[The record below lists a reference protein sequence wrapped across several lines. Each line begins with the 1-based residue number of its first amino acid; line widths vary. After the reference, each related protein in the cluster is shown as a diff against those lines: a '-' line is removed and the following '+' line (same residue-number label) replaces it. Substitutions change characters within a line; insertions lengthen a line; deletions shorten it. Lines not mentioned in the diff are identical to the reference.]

1 MNSPRRN
8 VLHVVAACL
17 SSVVVLTGAASA
29 QSTIIGGLADWAAT
43 PIQSVGDKR
52 FTYLTQSG
60 SWSGTEIF
68 AITSNNSLD
77 SYTVSIDGLGTHPRP
92 FTLSVGY
99 EVQILSGDLFES
111 MSLDV
116 NATGTTTLVTKDIFD
131 SFASFTSGTTPGS
144 GTWSLSLLNSG
155 SGTTVN
161 LSPIQTIWV
170 RDTIAASDS
179 GSLLGI
185 SNTIVQ
191 LPEPSSLVA
200 FAIGTGC
207 CGLTYWR
214 RRRALRKR

>member
-1 MNSPRRN
+1 MNSTRRN
-8 VLHVVAACL
+8 VLHVAAACL

-29 QSTIIGGLADWAAT
+29 QSTIIGSLANWAAT

-68 AITSNNSLD
+68 AITSNSSLD
-77 SYTVSIDGLGTHPRP
+77 SYTLSIDGLGPYPRP

-99 EVQILSGDLFES
+99 EVQILSGDAFES

-116 NATGTTTLVTKDIFD
+116 NATGTTTLVTKDIFT
-131 SFASFTSGTTPGS
+131 SFASFASGTTPGS

-170 RDTIAASDS
+170 RDTITASDS

-191 LPEPSSLVA
+191 LPEPSSLAAVA
-200 FAIGTGC
+200 VGTGC